1 MRAIQLVPNFS
12 CPWLKNLAMKKCGK
26 LNFVI
31 QALGYFGPV
40 IKTSIKT
47 GHWHLKTVSAV
58 AKKSWTAKI
67 YRQCAGAGNDY
78 IWGSIFVLVV

>member
-12 CPWLKNLAMKKCGK
+12 CPWLNNLAKKKCGK

-58 AKKSWTAKI
+58 AKK
-67 YRQCAGAGNDY
+67 AGRLKY
-78 IWGSIFVLVV
+78 TVSVLVLVMITFGVVFSC